1 MDDRREDYAPR
12 SERGPD
18 RGDDPPTTG
27 GSDGNDSRRATGAP
41 GRAGR
46 TGELAAALEA
56 HLRAEV
62 ASGATV
68 NGLERMT
75 GGASRE
81 TWAFDAT
88 WGGEV
93 HPLVLRRDRP
103 GGVLGA
109 SRGTERSVIAAA
121 AAAGVPVPAV
131 LSGSD
136 DPAVLGAPFFVMAR
150 VAGEALPRRILRDDA
165 YARARNVLVVQCG
178 DALARIHAVDPDRV
192 DGLGR
197 YREPADLVAEM
208 RSGLDALGEP
218 HPVLELAL
226 NWLDD
231 HLPAPAAPCLVHG
244 DFRMGNLLVD
254 ADGLAAVLDWELAHA
269 GDPAEDLGWMC
280 VRSWRFGHDDAA
292 AGGVGTR
299 DELLT
304 AYTAAGGRAV
314 DADDLR
320 FWEVYGNVR
329 WGLITI
335 VQASVHLG
343 GAVRS
348 VELAAIGRRTCE
360 VESDLLDLL
369 GAPPSAPAGA
379 VGAAGTAVESGQ
391 DRPTLAEALDA
402 VAGWLDDDA
411 APVLTGRVGYHRRVA
426 SRLLRI
432 LEREALLG
440 PGFAGAD
447 RRTYRDL
454 LAGPGDPSSAG
465 AASEPLAGLTR
476 AVARGLR
483 ERRIPVEAA
492 LPALR
497 EVVDRKLAIANP
509 SWPRT

>member
-1 MDDRREDYAPR
+1 MAP
-12 SERGPD
+12 D
-18 RGDDPPTTG
+18 
-27 GSDGNDSRRATGAP
+27 
-41 GRAGR
+41 
-46 TGELAAALEA
+46 AA
-56 HLRAEV
+56 V
-62 ASGATV
+62 D
-68 NGLERMT
+68 GLERMT

-81 TWAFDAT
+81 TWSFDAT

-165 YARARNVLVVQCG
+165 YAHARGVLAVQCG
-178 DALARIHAVDPDRV
+178 EALARIHTVDPEGV

-218 HPVLELAL
+218 HPVFELAL

-231 HLPAPAAPCLVHG
+231 QLPAPSPPRLVHG

-280 VRSWRFGHDDAA
+280 VRSWRFGNDDAP

-299 DELLT
+299 DDLLA

-314 DADDLR
+314 DPDDLR

-360 VESDLLDLL
+360 VENDLLDLL

-379 VGAAGTAVESGQ
+379 VAAAGTAVESGQ

-411 APVLTGRVGYHRRVA
+411 APVLTGRAGYHRRVA

-440 PGFAGAD
+440 PGFGAAD
-447 RRTYRDL
+447 RQAFAGL
-454 LAGPGDPSSAG
+454 LPTPADPPPGDEAP
-465 AASEPLAGLTR
+465 EPVADLAR
-476 AVARGLR
+476 ALARGLR
-483 ERRIPVEAA
+483 ERRIPPEAA